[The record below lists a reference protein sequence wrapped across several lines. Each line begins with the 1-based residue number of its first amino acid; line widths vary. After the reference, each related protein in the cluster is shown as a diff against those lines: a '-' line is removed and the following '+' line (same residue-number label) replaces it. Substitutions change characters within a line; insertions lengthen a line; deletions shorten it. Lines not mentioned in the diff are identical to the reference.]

1 VRIREEPGSQG
12 GLRRV
17 LASSRVNRS
26 RALPVDILDTV
37 RSVLAG
43 QHAGNHLWL
52 ALAELAVV
60 VGVASSL
67 ATALFRRRATS
78 A

>member
-1 VRIREEPGSQG
+1 MPSW
-12 GLRRV
+12 LRV
-17 LASSRVNRS
+17 MTANQPITQ
-26 RALPVDILDTV
+26 AIDTV

-43 QHAGNHLWL
+43 QPAGNHLWL